1 MKPDLQK
8 VKLITESAT
17 EREED
22 LAQDGAHVC
31 GLIRVHL
38 DVVDR
43 IASVAYHDRHS
54 IPIDEPVGLS

>member
-8 VKLITESAT
+8 VKLITASAT

-22 LAQDGAHVC
+22 LAQDGARVC

-38 DVVDR
+38 DGR
-43 IASVAYHDRHS
+43 ASVAHHDGHS
-54 IPIDEPVGLS
+54 IPIDEPVGLG